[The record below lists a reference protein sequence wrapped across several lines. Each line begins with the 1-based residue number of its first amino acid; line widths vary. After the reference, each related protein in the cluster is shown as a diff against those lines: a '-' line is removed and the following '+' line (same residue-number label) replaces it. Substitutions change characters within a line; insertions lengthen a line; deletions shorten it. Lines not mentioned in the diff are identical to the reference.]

1 MGPVLDMT
9 GPIRIPILPISKYP
23 ANSAAG
29 VRAHG
34 AMMTDTHV
42 TIEPAILYF
51 GTPVVLISTQNEDG
65 TANLA
70 PMSSAWW
77 LGWRCMLGLQTASQT
92 PQNMI
97 RTGECV
103 LNLTTPQQADAVNR
117 LARLT
122 GTQSIPELKQRLG
135 YAYEPRKFEVAG
147 LTPIASQTVAAPRVL
162 ECPIQL
168 EAVVAERHDIMADDP
183 QVAGLISAIEVRI
196 TRVHVHPSL
205 LMDGRENRIDPA
217 KWQPLIMNFQKLY
230 GVSNAEIVPSRLAEI
245 EEKHYRMPDVDR
257 AREAA
262 LDSVR

>member
-1 MGPVLDMT
+1 M
-9 GPIRIPILPISKYP
+9 S
-23 ANSAAG
+23 
-29 VRAHG
+29 
-34 AMMTDTHV
+34 DTHV
-42 TIEPAILYF
+42 TIEPAILYL

-77 LGWRCMLGLQTASQT
+77 IGWRCMLGLQTASKT

-97 RTGECV
+97 RTGQCV
-103 LNLTTPQQADAVNR
+103 LNLPSAKQADAVNK

-122 GTQSIPELKQRLG
+122 GTKSIPDLKQRLG
-135 YAYEPRKFEVAG
+135 YSYEPRKFEVAG
-147 LTPIASQTVAAPRVL
+147 LTPVASQTVAAPRVL

-168 EAVVAERHDIMADDP
+168 EAVVAERHGIMNDDP
-183 QVAGLISAIEVRI
+183 HVAGLISAFEVRI

-230 GVSNAEIVPSRLAEI
+230 AVSNTEIVPSRLAEI
-245 EEKHYRMPDVDR
+245 EEKAYRMPDVDR
-257 AREAA
+257 AREEARQPALAA
-262 LDSVR
+262 C